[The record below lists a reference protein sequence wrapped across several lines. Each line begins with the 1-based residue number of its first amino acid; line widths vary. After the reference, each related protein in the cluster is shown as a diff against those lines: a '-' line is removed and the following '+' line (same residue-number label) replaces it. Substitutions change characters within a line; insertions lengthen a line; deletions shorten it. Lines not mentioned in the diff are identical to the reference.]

1 MVATAPVYKLYVP
14 AFPAPALSL
23 SSKVLISTVWTGLV
37 FIYIFCITA
46 EVKFILSV
54 PPPSTK
60 ENWASI
66 APPGV
71 KNCHPEA
78 VKFDIGVYF
87 EANGHGS
94 IAIN

>member
-1 MVATAPVYKLYVP
+1 MGCVFTAYTNGAVVNYVKKN
-14 AFPAPALSL
+14 LNINL
-23 SSKVLISTVWTGLV
+23 K
-37 FIYIFCITA
+37 
-46 EVKFILSV
+46 
-54 PPPSTK
+54 
-60 ENWASI
+60 I
-66 APPGV
+66 APTGV